1 MNELLESL
9 ISDYR
14 DWPKLEKNCQFQKV
28 GCDLIIDS
36 SARLDAC
43 GVCGGDGAFCGQ
55 GDTNRWGDYVDWSWP
70 SHEKDLELDVTASS
84 LKHTWH
90 LFWFVN
96 SDIKMSDE
104 QGDANI
110 LKVFSQK
117 RKVQFD

>member
-1 MNELLESL
+1 MACVAGTGPSAGRGTPTGEETGEQET
-9 ISDYR
+9 D
-14 DWPKLEKNCQFQKV
+14 P
-28 GCDLIIDS
+28 DLIKERD
-36 SARLDAC
+36 
-43 GVCGGDGAFCGQ
+43 F
-55 GDTNRWGDYVDWSWP
+55 
-70 SHEKDLELDVTASS
+70 ELDVTASS
-84 LKHTWH
+84 LKLTWH